1 MFKYDCYE
9 WGYKL
14 LIVYIY
20 ILLFS
25 GSIMKM
31 IGIPSSIGLLLL
43 ATLDV
48 IPLSIWVLSN
58 PSFRIKTKEVFID
71 TFKFWILWLI
81 ILVLLLIATNR
92 HGGSIIPSLV
102 HWGALVRYIPL
113 AYVVIEIG
121 KHIEIEDRIVKQ
133 LSILSIILVLIGY
146 LCILLGNNATIF
158 LPLLPENATGER
170 ETLEGNYSAIFAN
183 TIDYAFI
190 LVLLYTIFAYRQGEN
205 KLKIAVL
212 TLIFFVVIFKT
223 GSAIG
228 TTVFLCISFFRLTQ
242 GNKIIRY
249 CIIIIFIVIIS
260 ILGYIYWDLVML
272 VIENAMLSRLGIL
285 TLTAPDFLSELS
297 IDTFWGIGNDAY
309 VVLDK
314 VNGYKEQ
321 VWMLY
326 YAKDGNISA
335 FGDVYWV
342 ALLVFHGLIGLGI
355 IIYIYY
361 SLYKSTSGKKYID
374 SKFDY
379 DRIIKWFFFSIVIFA
394 FLNQVVVVKT
404 FALVF
409 WIFLAIVYNK
419 IQCNEDTSGK

>member
-1 MFKYDCYE
+1 
-9 WGYKL
+9 
-14 LIVYIY
+14 
-20 ILLFS
+20 
-25 GSIMKM
+25 MKM
-31 IGIPSSIGLLLL
+31 IGIPPSVGLPLL
-43 ATLDV
+43 AILDV
-48 IPLSIWVLSN
+48 VPLGIWLLSN
-58 PSFRIKTKEVFID
+58 PSFRVKTEEVFVD
-71 TFKFWILWLI
+71 TFEFWILWFLI
-81 ILVLLLIATNR
+81 LFLLLIAAYR

-102 HWGALVRYIPL
+102 HWGALIRYIPL
-113 AYVVIEIG
+113 AYIVVEIGRRIEIA
-121 KHIEIEDRIVKQ
+121 DRITKQ
-133 LSILSIILVLIGY
+133 FGILAIILVFIGY
-146 LCILLGNNATIF
+146 LCILAGDYATIF

-190 LVLLYTIFAYRQGEN
+190 LVLLYTIFAYRQGVN
-205 KLKIAVL
+205 KLKIAIL

-249 CIIIIFIVIIS
+249 SIIIIFIVIIS

>member
-1 MFKYDCYE
+1 MN
-9 WGYKL
+9 G
-14 LIVYIY
+14 
-20 ILLFS
+20 
-25 GSIMKM
+25 
-31 IGIPSSIGLLLL
+31 
-43 ATLDV
+43 T
-48 IPLSIWVLSN
+48 VLQRN
-58 PSFRIKTKEVFID
+58 
-71 TFKFWILWLI
+71 
-81 ILVLLLIATNR
+81 
-92 HGGSIIPSLV
+92 
-102 HWGALVRYIPL
+102 
-113 AYVVIEIG
+113 
-121 KHIEIEDRIVKQ
+121 
-133 LSILSIILVLIGY
+133 
-146 LCILLGNNATIF
+146 
-158 LPLLPENATGER
+158 
-170 ETLEGNYSAIFAN
+170 
-183 TIDYAFI
+183 
-190 LVLLYTIFAYRQGEN
+190 
-205 KLKIAVL
+205 
-212 TLIFFVVIFKT
+212 
-223 GSAIG
+223 
-228 TTVFLCISFFRLTQ
+228 
-242 GNKIIRY
+242 
-249 CIIIIFIVIIS
+249 IIIIFIVIIS

-419 IQCNEDTSGK
+419 IQCNEDTSCK